1 MGDRPV
7 SDPGKPLYLIGVVA
21 DMLKVHPQTLR
32 LYERK
37 GLVRPSRTVG
47 RTRMYSEED
56 VDDVRRILRLTRDLG
71 VNLAGAEI
79 ILKMRRQMLLMQQE
93 LEELASHVRA
103 QPGVS
108 PAGEPGERAALVRV
122 AERHL
127 RKLDVF

>member
-1 MGDRPV
+1 V

-21 DMLKVHPQTLR
+21 DMLKMHPQTLR

-56 VDDVRRILRLTRDLG
+56 VDEVRRILHLTRDLG
-71 VNLAGAEI
+71 VNLAGVEI
-79 ILKMRRQMLLMQQE
+79 VLKMRRQMLLMQQE
-93 LEELASHVRA
+93 LQELAAHVRQ
-103 QPGVS
+103 QPGGAA
-108 PAGEPGERAALVRV
+108 PGESSERAALVRV

-127 RKLDVF
+127 QKLDVF